1 MEKEKTDVPYIVY
14 EGEMARAERRDKRQ
28 WIVIIFLIV
37 SLLASNIGW
46 LVYESQFDIGS
57 ILNDCFIVSFAIKS
71 AIPKP
76 ASVIP
81 TVSVLL
87 DDVLRVIIEKSGF
100 VHFLSL
106 PACGLFNIRFLT
118 CIYNNTFINVCQ

>member
-46 LVYESQFDIGS
+46 LVYESQFETYTYDYTQDGEG
-57 ILNDCFIVSFAIKS
+57 LNNIN
-71 AIPKP
+71 
-76 ASVIP
+76 
-81 TVSVLL
+81 TGEQG
-87 DDVLRVIIEKSGF
+87 DVLYGPEAKNKGQEEKE
-100 VHFLSL
+100 
-106 PACGLFNIRFLT
+106 R
-118 CIYNNTFINVCQ
+118 